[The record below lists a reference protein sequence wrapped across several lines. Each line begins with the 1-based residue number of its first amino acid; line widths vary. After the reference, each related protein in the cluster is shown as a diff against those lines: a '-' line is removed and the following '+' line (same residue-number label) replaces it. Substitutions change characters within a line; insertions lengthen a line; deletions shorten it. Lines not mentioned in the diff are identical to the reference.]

1 MPREIREKQAPKKP
15 ERHAHMPQSQRR
27 STMRA
32 LVTALALRLST
43 VAAFSPTRPA
53 KCSVLHL
60 SRCHERTSLARAATP
75 APTSDVHI
83 HAKNDAV
90 PVTRVSVC
98 ADELCQCQ
106 GAGGASSH
114 AIEELEGLGLPFPV
128 YEVGCLGACGMGT
141 VIAIDYEN
149 GDTSLMDGLESTLVE
164 LGIPPRRDQ
173 ETTKDHVK
181 SFEKEAVADAAGRAN
196 EGTSP
201 SSAISV
207 KDDVAPEKSHVMV
220 DERDRMRQDATDDA
234 EKAFDKA
241 AKSFDKA
248 TKSFDKAAKAFDKAA
263 KSFDKATKSL
273 DKAAKS
279 LDKAAGRAKE
289 GTSPSGAIGVKDDV
303 APEKSHGTGDA
314 RDRMRQ
320 EAAENVENPWLNMVS
335 YLGKNATD
343 TILGGF
349 EH

>member
-1 MPREIREKQAPKKP
+1 MGPSNDAESCRIGWMPREIREKQAPKKP

-75 APTSDVHI
+75 ASKSDVHI

-98 ADELCQCQ
+98 ADDLCQCQ

-234 EKAFDKA
+234 GKA
-241 AKSFDKA
+241 
-248 TKSFDKAAKAFDKAA
+248 FDKAAKAFDKAA

-303 APEKSHGTGDA
+303 APEKPHGMVV

>member
-1 MPREIREKQAPKKP
+1 MGPSNDAGSCRIGWMPREIREKQAPKKP

-27 STMRA
+27 STMRV
-32 LVTALALRLST
+32 LVTALTLRLST
-43 VAAFSPTRPA
+43 VAAFSPTHPA

-75 APTSDVHI
+75 ASKSDVHI

-248 TKSFDKAAKAFDKAA
+248 TKS
-263 KSFDKATKSL
+263 L

-303 APEKSHGTGDA
+303 APEKPHGMVV

>member
-1 MPREIREKQAPKKP
+1 MG
-15 ERHAHMPQSQRR
+15 HAHMPQSQRR

-98 ADELCQCQ
+98 ADDLCQCQ

-173 ETTKDHVK
+173 ETTEDHVK

-234 EKAFDKA
+234 GKAFDKA
-241 AKSFDKA
+241 AKSF
-248 TKSFDKAAKAFDKAA
+248 
-263 KSFDKATKSL
+263 
-273 DKAAKS
+273 
-279 LDKAAGRAKE
+279 DKAAGRAKE

-320 EAAENVENPWLNMVS
+320 EAAENVKNPWSNMVS
-335 YLGKNATD
+335 YLGKKATD
-343 TILGGF
+343 TILGGS